1 MPPGKVLA
9 IAEARGTQDR
19 SACTKAEH
27 GVSEMKHQRHFERT
41 SDVASR
47 QADQIRALIANLER
61 AVQILDCDIATEEDC
76 AGVSDRT
83 DAAYPILARTLA
95 ARRDNLKATAAALEK
110 RVSGLEN
117 QTELVPELTSGWEA
131 VKRIP
136 LSVPAAS

>member
-1 MPPGKVLA
+1 
-9 IAEARGTQDR
+9 
-19 SACTKAEH
+19 
-27 GVSEMKHQRHFERT
+27 MKHQRHFERT

-47 QADQIRALIANLER
+47 EADQIRTLIANLER
-61 AVQILDCDIATEEDC
+61 TVQILDCDIATEEEC

-110 RVSGLEN
+110 RVSGLQAN
-117 QTELVPELTSGWEA
+117 QTELVPELTSGRKA
-131 VKRIP
+131 VERIP